1 VEDEKHKTLVR
12 VHGGCNTL
20 WRLRA
25 SVRAGGATPIERI
38 RRRRTLGWGPAAD
51 TEDGGW
57 PARTRGHGGRPARI
71 RSVALAGA
79 EGSRC
84 TLGGRRRR
92 RSAGLAAASGHAV
105 TDPGSRRTAGA
116 IPVAGARR
124 SGGRNRGRAGA
135 GGERGAGEVSGEEGL
150 SGREGQLGGNRPAY
164 QVRDLC
170 EASRR
175 SGPHVVFEI
184 AGESAAEIGCV

>member
-51 TEDGGW
+51 AEDGGW
-57 PARTRGHGGRPARI
+57 PARTGVTEDGRRESGRW
-71 RSVALAGA
+71 RSPERRAAGA
-79 EGSRC
+79 PW
-84 TLGGRRRR
+84 GGRRRR

-135 GGERGAGEVSGEEGL
+135 GGERGAGEVSGEEVL
-150 SGREGQLGGNRPAY
+150 SGREGQLGENRPAY

-170 EASRR
+170 EASGR
-175 SGPHVVFEI
+175 SGPHVVFDI
-184 AGESAAEIGCV
+184 AGKSAAEILY